1 MKEQIIEKLKQVY
14 DPEISVNVYDLG
26 LIREIII
33 PNPETRTPDPV
44 IIKMTFTSPTC
55 PFADE
60 LMQMVQM
67 NVEQVVGK
75 GNMRIE
81 IVWDPP
87 WSLKDMSAAARIEL
101 DLTDEGW

>member
-1 MKEQIIEKLKQVY
+1 MKEQIIEKLKTVY
-14 DPEISVNVYDLG
+14 DPEISVNIYDLG
-26 LIREIII
+26 LIREIIVDDI
-33 PNPETRTPDPV
+33 T

-87 WSLKDMSAAARIEL
+87 WSLSDMSAAARIEL